1 MYKFLIKK
9 GQLVAFLIGAV
20 LSILHIALAS
30 STTEAFTY
38 IDKNGGE
45 VSKEI
50 AGVSTGLSISY
61 ALVAIAGVVLLFG
74 IAKYFAENP
83 KQIKSLLGFLA
94 LFAIVGVF
102 IMMASSDA
110 PAALQPT
117 LDKEGI
123 TPGVY
128 KYVNG
133 SVNATVILLVLAFA
147 GLVISEVTSMFK

>member
-1 MYKFLIKK
+1 M
-9 GQLVAFLIGAV
+9 VAFLIGAV
-20 LSILHIALAS
+20 LSILHIVLAATS
-30 STTEAFTY
+30 TEAFSY
-38 IDKNGGE
+38 IDQNGAE
-45 VSKEI
+45 VNKEI
-50 AGVSTGLSISY
+50 AGVSTGLVISY
-61 ALVAIAGVVLLFG
+61 VLVALAVLMLVFGVV
-74 IAKYFAENP
+74 KYFAENP